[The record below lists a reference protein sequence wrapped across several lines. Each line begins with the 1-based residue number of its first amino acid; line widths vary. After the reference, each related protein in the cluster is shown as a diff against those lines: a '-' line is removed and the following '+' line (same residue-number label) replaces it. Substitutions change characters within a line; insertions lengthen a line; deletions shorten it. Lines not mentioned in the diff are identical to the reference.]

1 MVQACEI
8 HGFINRVTN
17 TDQPTQGQGEFG
29 SQWGWQNFMKSV
41 LCAKSEMLW
50 LNLNPGLCNLQELLS
65 LGGHGN
71 GAENGGG
78 SLVADKGSKATFSH
92 CFASPSYT

>member
-41 LCAKSEMLW
+41 LCAKSEMLQP
-50 LNLNPGLCNLQELLS
+50 NLKSSSMQFAGIPQPRWAREWSGKWRRKSATRQ
-65 LGGHGN
+65 
-71 GAENGGG
+71 AR
-78 SLVADKGSKATFSH
+78 SKTT
-92 CFASPSYT
+92 P